1 MDLDDY
7 RWFLGRLLTPGR
19 RWLGW
24 FLTTRR
30 AGGSATSGKLYHAS
44 RLTLGHGEY
53 QLFTLVAVFF
63 EQDIICGDLYELLA
77 AGNVGTDCIGLCVVG
92 GGADEGHVAH
102 DPEELLRG
110 RLAWGGPQNAFVSDG
125 LIVFEGLCV
134 FPVSGFRLAGSQRGD
149 EAFSEARG
157 ETVPDSL
164 ENKKQYEESRAHEE
178 KLVRA
183 EFTQLGNSL
192 LCFIVHSYLALD
204 S

>member
-1 MDLDDY
+1 LDFDY
-7 RWFLGRLLTPGR
+7 TRLLGLLLTPGASWLGRLLA
-19 RWLGW
+19 
-24 FLTTRR
+24 TRR
-30 AGGSATSGKLYHAS
+30 AGGSASSGKLYHAS

-53 QLFTLVAVFF
+53 QLFALVAVLF
-63 EQDIICGDLYELLA
+63 EQDVIGGDLYELLA
-77 AGNVGTDCIGLCVVG
+77 GDFGTDCVGLCVVG
-92 GGADEGHVAH
+92 GSSDEGHVAH

-110 RLAWGGPQNAFVSDG
+110 RLTGRGPQNSFVGDG

-134 FPVSGFRLAGSQRGD
+134 FPVGGFRLAGSQRVD

-178 KLVRA
+178 KLVGA
-183 EFTQLGNSL
+183 EVTHLGKSL
-192 LCFIVHSYLALD
+192 LWLIVHSYLALD